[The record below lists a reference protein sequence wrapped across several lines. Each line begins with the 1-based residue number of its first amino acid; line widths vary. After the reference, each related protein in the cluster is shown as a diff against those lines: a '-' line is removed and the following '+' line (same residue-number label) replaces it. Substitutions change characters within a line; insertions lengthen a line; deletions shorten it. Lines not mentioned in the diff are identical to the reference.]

1 VKKIFASVGRIF
13 NALCIVAFFI
23 NIGLFGL
30 AHVFNDFDLQMLSLI
45 NMILLSFVLLRE
57 TKQKSE

>member
-1 VKKIFASVGRIF
+1 VGRIF